1 MAIGFG
7 AQSVVKDFISG
18 FFIIFEESFNVGDV
32 IEIDSFKGTVLDL
45 GFRTTKLKDWK
56 GDIKIV
62 RNGDI
67 NSMINFS
74 KAESTAI
81 INFGV
86 SYKTDL
92 NGFKVKMED
101 FIESIKG
108 KYDVVIEHPMFLGVT
123 ELADSSI
130 NMRIIAKTKPNQHYQ
145 VERDIRVDLVLF
157 FNKNDIEIPFPQ
169 LVIHN
174 E

>member
-1 MAIGFG
+1 
-7 AQSVVKDFISG
+7 
-18 FFIIFEESFNVGDV
+18 
-32 IEIDSFKGTVLDL
+32 
-45 GFRTTKLKDWK
+45 
-56 GDIKIV
+56 
-62 RNGDI
+62 
-67 NSMINFS
+67 MINFS